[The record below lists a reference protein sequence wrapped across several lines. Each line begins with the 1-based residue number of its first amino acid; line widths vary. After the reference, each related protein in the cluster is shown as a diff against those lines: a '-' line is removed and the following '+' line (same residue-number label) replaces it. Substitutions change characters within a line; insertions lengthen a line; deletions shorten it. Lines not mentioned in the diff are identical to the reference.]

1 MTGLLP
7 HLEAILTVYNL
18 MGRRDNK
25 YKARIKILLHAMGIN
40 EFKKRVNEV
49 SQRINET
56 FTGDKQV
63 ELDRI
68 IDQFA
73 PQSLP
78 SRCLD
83 PYHDAIATDPFS
95 AIGLSEMSHP
105 TVRRDMPR

>member
-1 MTGLLP
+1 LLP
-7 HLEAILTVYNL
+7 HLEAILSVYNL

-49 SQRINET
+49 LQRISET
-56 FTGDKQV
+56 FTGDEKV

-73 PQSLP
+73 PNLSP
-78 SRCLD
+78 RAASIPIMMRSR
-83 PYHDAIATDPFS
+83 PTPFS